1 MAHNQHKNSPFD
13 DSPAHHASKPSQPS
27 SPPPSTPPAPPPS
40 CLFLSEDVI
49 RFEPVS
55 EVTAVF
61 FDESNSQVFK
71 PLSYLIL

>member
-1 MAHNQHKNSPFD
+1 MAHNQHRNSLFD
-13 DSPAHHASKPSQPS
+13 DSSAHHASKPS
-27 SPPPSTPPAPPPS
+27 SPPLSTPPAPPPS

-71 PLSYLIL
+71 PVSYLIL